1 MGAGFIYLIIVGLWV
16 AYFLPRWINA
26 HEEHAGKSVDRYQ
39 AMLDV
44 VGRTAT
50 GEERPR
56 FSPEKREQLL
66 HTRRITFLALA
77 SLLVITMF
85 LAAIGMLSTG
95 LISVP
100 ILGLAS
106 YVFVVRRQ
114 ITAERE
120 DVVENEGASE
130 KSGSLYRSKYAEL
143 ITKVTLQER
152 REEWVPLAERATDSN
167 GYQSKGITLL
177 PRGSASAR
185 QGWEPTQVPAPSYLS
200 APKVVQTRRV
210 IDLTNPGAWSAAN
223 AAKIEE
229 ESRAVLAPNPDQ
241 IFDQEVA
248 EEVAERI
255 ERLRRA
261 N

>member
-26 HEEHAGKSVDRYQ
+26 HEEHAGRSVDRYQ
-39 AMLDV
+39 ALLDV

-50 GEERPR
+50 GEDRIR
-56 FSPEKREQLL
+56 FSPERQEQVL
-66 HTRRITFLALA
+66 HTRRITFLALSTLFLITLFL
-77 SLLVITMF
+77 SLVGF
-85 LAAIGMLSTG
+85 LSSA

-100 ILGLAS
+100 LLGIAS
-106 YVFVVRRQ
+106 YIVVVRRQ
-114 ITAERE
+114 ISRERTQGSASISS
-120 DVVENEGASE
+120 EGAAPSI
-130 KSGSLYRSKYAEL
+130 YRSKYAEL
-143 ITKVTLQER
+143 ITKVTV
-152 REEWVPLAERATDSN
+152 EEQSEAWIPLAERES
-167 GYQSKGITLL
+167 YQSKGITLL
-177 PRGSASAR
+177 PRGSASR
-185 QGWEPTQVPAPSYLS
+185 ESWEPTQVPAPSYLT

-223 AAKIEE
+223 SSKSEKNLEE
-229 ESRAVLAPNPDQ
+229 VSRAALAPSPDQ

-248 EEVAERI
+248 EEVAEQI

>member
-16 AYFLPRWINA
+16 AYFLPRWITA
-26 HEEHAGKSVDRYQ
+26 HEEHAGRSVDRYQ
-39 AMLDV
+39 ALLDV

-50 GEERPR
+50 GEDRIR
-56 FSPEKREQLL
+56 LSPERQEQIL

-77 SLLVITMF
+77 SLLLIT
-85 LAAIGMLSTG
+85 LLLSSIGMLSTA

-100 ILGLAS
+100 LLGIVS
-106 YVFVVRRQ
+106 YVIVVRRQ
-114 ITAERE
+114 IAR
-120 DVVENEGASE
+120 E
-130 KSGSLYRSKYAEL
+130 KSYKSSVMKSEAGSTSIYRSKYAEL
-143 ITKVTLQER
+143 ITKVTVED
-152 REEWVPLAERATDSN
+152 ESETWTPLAERD
-167 GYQSKGITLL
+167 GYQSRGITLL
-177 PRGSASAR
+177 PRGSATR
-185 QGWEPTQVPAPSYLS
+185 DTWEPMQVPTPSYLT

-210 IDLTNPGAWSAAN
+210 IDLTNPGAWSAAH
-223 AAKIEE
+223 AAKDDKSFEE
-229 ESRAVLAPNPDQ
+229 VSREALAPSPDQ